1 MSKKSLY
8 YVGYEQVKTYLE
20 HHDHMCSEGYITSI
34 INGEIDIDQLR
45 KNILMYALEYG
56 INTGMT
62 VRREDA

>member
-8 YVGYEQVKTYLE
+8 YVSYEQVQTYLE
-20 HHDHMCSEGYITSI
+20 HHDHMCCEGYITDI
-34 INGEIDIDQLR
+34 INGEIDLDQLR

-62 VRREDA
+62 VRRDNV